1 MLITTV
7 ENQVLANVVVDM
19 DDKRFL
25 GCEFEH
31 CTLRY
36 AGGECSWDKNTVFR
50 PNCTWE
56 IFDTAARV
64 VNVLTRSGAISGG
77 SFRIAV

>member
-1 MLITTV
+1 MFITTV
-7 ENQVLANVVVDM
+7 ENQVFTSVVAEM

-25 GCEFEH
+25 GCEFKD

-36 AGGECSWDKNTVFR
+36 SGGECSWDNNTFFR

-64 VNVLTRSGAISGG
+64 VNVLIRGGAIGGG
-77 SFRIAV
+77 SVRIGI